1 MYRFFN
7 LYSFCLPVKGSKRA
21 VVCDL
26 QRNMIQPIPLVLFE
40 YLEKIKFVD
49 SPEVLLDSYSKTDR
63 HTIEEYINFLY
74 HNEFGYFTTSRAA
87 LTNPVIPDFQEN
99 SLVTNA
105 IVDFNQKSTH
115 SLENI
120 VFQLSDLGCKA
131 IEIRYFFPILLE
143 TLELALQ
150 ITQNS
155 GLDKVEILIQKSDEF
170 SWEKMILLKN
180 EYPKLS
186 KVTISNSS
194 DNIIYKHED
203 LVVIYT
209 TEIICNE
216 TKCGVTG
223 ELYCIAD
230 SRLFWESRN
239 FNNCLY
245 KKISVDK
252 SGMIRNCPSMH
263 ENFGNISDTL
273 LIEVIRN
280 ESYRKYWAITKDS
293 IEVCSECE
301 LRYVC
306 QDCRAYTIHMNN
318 PYSKPMKCR
327 YNPVD

>member
-7 LYSFCLPVKGSKRA
+7 LYSFCLPVKGCKRA

-26 QRNMIQPIPLVLFE
+26 QRNMIQPIPLVLFD
-40 YLEKIKFVD
+40 YLEKIKTVE
-49 SPEVLLDSYSKTDR
+49 SPEVLLDTYTKSERNS
-63 HTIEEYINFLY
+63 IEEYINFLY
-74 HNEFGYFTTSRAA
+74 HNEFGYFTTSHAVIS
-87 LTNPVIPDFQEN
+87 NPTIPDFQDN
-99 SLVTNA
+99 SIITNA
-105 IVDFNQKSTH
+105 IVDFNQNSVH
-115 SLENI
+115 FLDNI
-120 VFQLSDLGCKA
+120 VDQLSDLGCKA
-131 IEIRYFFPILLE
+131 IEVRFFVPITMIRLE
-143 TLELALQ
+143 NCLQ
-150 ITQNS
+150 LTHDS
-155 GLDKVEILIQKSDEF
+155 GIDKVELLLQKSEDF
-170 SWEKMILLKN
+170 TWEAMVLLKKTF
-180 EYPKLS
+180 PKLS
-186 KVTISNSS
+186 KVTMSS
-194 DNIIYKHED
+194 SLDNIIYKHED
-203 LVVIYT
+203 MVVIYT

-252 SGMIRNCPSMH
+252 NGLIRNCPSMK
-263 ENFGNISDTL
+263 EEFGNISDTR
-273 LIEVIRN
+273 LIEVVGN
-280 ESYRKYWAITKDS
+280 ESYRKYWTITKDS

-327 YNPVD
+327 YNPVE